1 MRSVGIVIGAQL
13 VSGLPL
19 LVALVAGLV
28 MATAGR
34 RRLTGRARRFLLAG
48 LLLLLLDFVL
58 GATWPLL
65 IEFTFDRRVA
75 GMDVVLFAYGLA
87 SSLTLG
93 VGVALLIAAVF
104 VGRPAAPPTA
114 PHPGAYPAYGPGGG
128 QVGPDPYAPTPAPA
142 PR

>member
-1 MRSVGIVIGAQL
+1 MRSVGIIIGAQL

-48 LLLLLLDFVL
+48 LLLLLFDFVL
-58 GATWPLL
+58 SATWPLL

-75 GMDVVLFAYGLA
+75 SMDLILFAYGLA

-104 VGRPAAPPTA
+104 VGRPAAPPAA

-128 QVGPDPYAPTPAPA
+128 QVDTDPYAPTPAP
-142 PR
+142 R